1 MKILVTG
8 GAGYIGSITTQILCD
23 SQHNVVVFDNLER
36 GYRQAVDQR
45 AKFIQGDLRNKQDI
59 FKALDYEKPDAVIH
73 FAAYIEVGESMIKP
87 NEFFEN
93 NVMGSLNLIKAMN
106 ETGCKKIIF
115 SSTCATYGTPDKI
128 PMDESLKQR
137 PESVY
142 GESKLISEKIFSWAK
157 EIHNI
162 DYVFLRYFN
171 ACGATDIYGEA
182 HNPETHL
189 IPLILQVAQGKRNEI
204 KLFGDDYPTRDGT
217 CIRDYIHVKDLAQ
230 AHILALK
237 STISG
242 VYNLGN
248 GEGYT
253 VKEVIDVCRKI
264 TNHPIPMSIKPRRS
278 GDCTTLVADSS
289 KARDEMGWEPR
300 YPDLESI
307 ITSAWNWHQKY
318 PDGYTEG

>member
-115 SSTCATYGTPDKI
+115 SSY
-128 PMDESLKQR
+128 LR
-137 PESVY
+137 
-142 GESKLISEKIFSWAK
+142 
-157 EIHNI
+157 NI
-162 DYVFLRYFN
+162 WD
-171 ACGATDIYGEA
+171 
-182 HNPETHL
+182 
-189 IPLILQVAQGKRNEI
+189 
-204 KLFGDDYPTRDGT
+204 
-217 CIRDYIHVKDLAQ
+217 
-230 AHILALK
+230 
-237 STISG
+237 
-242 VYNLGN
+242 
-248 GEGYT
+248 
-253 VKEVIDVCRKI
+253 
-264 TNHPIPMSIKPRRS
+264 PR
-278 GDCTTLVADSS
+278 
-289 KARDEMGWEPR
+289 
-300 YPDLESI
+300 
-307 ITSAWNWHQKY
+307 
-318 PDGYTEG
+318 